1 VRDLSARQ
9 LRRHDLTGTV
19 EEALRCTG
27 LDAQCLSL
35 DITETLYVTVLES
48 NTTVLDDLKRMGV
61 RISIDDFG

>member
-1 VRDLSARQ
+1 
-9 LRRHDLTGTV
+9 
-19 EEALRCTG
+19 
-27 LDAQCLSL
+27 LSL